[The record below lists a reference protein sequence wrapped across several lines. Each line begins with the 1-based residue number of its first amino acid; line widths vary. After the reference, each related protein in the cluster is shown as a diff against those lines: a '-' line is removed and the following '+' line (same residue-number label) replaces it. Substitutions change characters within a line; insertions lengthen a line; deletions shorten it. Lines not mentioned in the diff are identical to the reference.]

1 MLLQKLPRNID
12 SVSNPFN
19 QFVIF
24 FEILSGKGSS
34 QFKPV
39 IHISCN
45 KTFPCTT
52 YGERN
57 PSRSRSVVIFFRKL
71 HWVCSSS
78 LQQGSLAS
86 LNVNKSSLTFHNITK
101 VLMEGNSPHFKL
113 TSIVRSSS
121 GISFK
126 TFNSFDTHFHA
137 CIPAFPHNSDNS
149 LYSFIAS
156 SQVLTESILSSM

>member
-34 QFKPV
+34 QSKPV

-45 KTFPCTT
+45 KTFPYTT
-52 YGERN
+52 YGEKN
-57 PSRSRSVVIFFRKL
+57 PSGSKSVVIFLRKL
-71 HWVCSSS
+71 RLVCLSS

-86 LNVNKSSLTFHNITK
+86 LNVNISSLAFHNVPK

-113 TSIVRSSS
+113 TSIALSSS

-126 TFNSFDTHFHA
+126 TSDSFVTHFHA
-137 CIPAFPHNSDNS
+137 CIPVFPHNSDNS

>member
-1 MLLQKLPRNID
+1 MA
-12 SVSNPFN
+12 
-19 QFVIF
+19 
-24 FEILSGKGSS
+24 KGH
-34 QFKPV
+34 PNL

-156 SQVLTESILSSM
+156 SQVLTESIMSSM